1 MTRLRYTASEL
12 RFVSKVFRLT
22 VFVRGRR
29 APLAVSQPLT
39 CDAVRV
45 GMRAMPTAPADLD
58 PTKARHL
65 RDAFG
70 AFATG
75 VTVVTAVGADGG
87 RVGLTANSLTSVSLD
102 PPLLLFC
109 PARGAS
115 ALPTLRA
122 SRRFAVNVLAADQTA
137 VADRFARRD
146 ADRFAGAT
154 WHDLDGLPV
163 LNGALASFACSLEAE
178 HDGGDHV
185 VVVGRVLAL
194 RCHGGHDPLLYFR
207 GAYRRVH
214 VPT

>member
-1 MTRLRYTASEL
+1 
-12 RFVSKVFRLT
+12 
-22 VFVRGRR
+22 
-29 APLAVSQPLT
+29 
-39 CDAVRV
+39 
-45 GMRAMPTAPADLD
+45 MPAPATDLD
-58 PTKARHL
+58 PTHARHL

-75 VTVVTAVGADGG
+75 VTVVTAVGADGV

-122 SRRFAVNVLAADQTA
+122 TRRFAVNVLATEQAD
-137 VADRFARRD
+137 VADRFARRGI
-146 ADRFAGAT
+146 DRFAGAT

-163 LNGALASFACSLEAE
+163 LDGALASFACSLEAE

-185 VVVGRVLAL
+185 VVIGRVAAL
-194 RCHGGHDPLLYFR
+194 RASGGHDPLLYFR